1 MEYKLVNENKLK
13 IILTNEDMAL
23 LDITPEEMDYD
34 NTGTKRIFWEILD
47 RAKHQIGFD
56 AGSEKLFVQVYP
68 DKNGGCLMY
77 VTKDGQK
84 GNPYIYE
91 KKYKPKLYTGVKK
104 KRLLYMFENS
114 ENLLEACQQLVLIG
128 YTGKSDLFAD
138 NSKYFLYIE
147 DNKETALELIS
158 EYGILL
164 NNPYFGFYLDEH
176 TKKIISSDA
185 VKIFSNI
192 FKKVSE

>member
-47 RAKHQIGFD
+47 NAKHQIGFD

-68 DKNGGCLMY
+68 DKNGGCMMY
-77 VTKDGQK
+77 VTKDVQK
-84 GNPYIYE
+84 SVNTYNTYE
-91 KKYKPKLYTGVKK
+91 KKYKSKVITGAKK

-114 ENLLEACQQLVLIG
+114 EILLEACDQLNLTG
-128 YTGKSDLFAD
+128 YTGKSDLYAD
-138 NSKYFLYIE
+138 ENRYFLYIE
-147 DNKETALELIS
+147 DNKEQAIELIS
-158 EYGILL
+158 EYGILI
-164 NNPYFGFYLDEH
+164 NYPFFGFYLDEH

-185 VKIFSNI
+185 VKTFSEI
-192 FKKVSE
+192 FKR